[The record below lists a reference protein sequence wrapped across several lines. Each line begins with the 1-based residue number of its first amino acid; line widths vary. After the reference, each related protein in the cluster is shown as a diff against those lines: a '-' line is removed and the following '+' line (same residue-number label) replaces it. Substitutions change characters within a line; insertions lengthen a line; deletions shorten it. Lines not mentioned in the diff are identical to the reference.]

1 MRLATHNLNP
11 EIHLIAARLIDEN
24 QKLWQLWLYEK
35 NAESQSW
42 KAIEPVSQ
50 QAVKLTKRRKAGLD
64 IAQEL
69 GIPFAKR
76 ITIGATMS
84 AAEKAKQKQERKRQR
99 QQHLI
104 QCWEQWQCRYQSPR
118 TSCCPGSSICKSMD
132 QKIWQAEVD
141 PFHPKTYKVYSG
153 KELDLRNRAYD
164 IKEKW
169 IEANQVKLV
178 KGEKVRLERSNFD
191 GFSNNYDQRRWLY
204 LHVFNI
210 EGVEFRFHSYLEPKH
225 LSNELGID
233 LKSYGTPLS
242 QAEIADIEISLND
255 LLGVIKIGMEQLTA
269 Q

>member
-104 QCWEQWQCRYQSPR
+104 QCWEQWQCRY
-118 TSCCPGSSICKSMD
+118 
-132 QKIWQAEVD
+132 
-141 PFHPKTYKVYSG
+141 
-153 KELDLRNRAYD
+153 
-164 IKEKW
+164 
-169 IEANQVKLV
+169 
-178 KGEKVRLERSNFD
+178 
-191 GFSNNYDQRRWLY
+191 
-204 LHVFNI
+204 
-210 EGVEFRFHSYLEPKH
+210 
-225 LSNELGID
+225 
-233 LKSYGTPLS
+233 
-242 QAEIADIEISLND
+242 
-255 LLGVIKIGMEQLTA
+255 
-269 Q
+269 